1 MSFIEVTIDGSAA
14 YLRACIVSGV
24 LPDIAKKSGCVI
36 YCDPP
41 IGPLSVE
48 ETTEEVFAML
58 YDPDE
63 DTEDNEDNEEE
74 EDEEEDEDYED
85 TDQYVTD
92 MMKAWNINF

>member
-1 MSFIEVTIDGSAA
+1 MSFIEVTIDGAAA

-48 ETTEEVFAML
+48 EAAEEVFAML

-63 DTEDNEDNEEE
+63 DIEE
-74 EDEEEDEDYED
+74 EDEEEDEEGEEDYED

-92 MMKAWNINF
+92 MMKAWSINF